1 MPEHSCHSLYSTNIV
16 SAYFVLWFIIECIL
30 YLQIPPGFE
39 VNEEIELG
47 VIISKN
53 CKNVTEKD
61 AMDFVAGY
69 CVALDLTATSELVN
83 PFKLHKFISES
94 SAEIKSL
101 AQFHFE

>member
-1 MPEHSCHSLYSTNIV
+1 M
-16 SAYFVLWFIIECIL
+16 
-30 YLQIPPGFE
+30 QIPPGFE

-53 CKNVTEKD
+53 CRNVTEKD

-83 PFKLHKFISES
+83 PFKLHKIVSES
-94 SAEIKSL
+94 SAKIKRL
-101 AQFHFE
+101 AHCHFE